1 MNGCP
6 FCSLRPEQLWL
17 ADNDVLAIKDVF
29 PVAEGHTLVL
39 PRAHHV
45 SVFDATAAAQTALWA
60 MVSQV
65 RQSLTDT
72 LSPDGFTIGV
82 NDGLAAGQTV
92 LHGHIHVIPRFQG
105 DVAEPRGGIR
115 QVISSPAAGV
125 SK

>member
-45 SVFDATAAAQTALWA
+45 SVFDAPADAQTALWA

-92 LHGHIHVIPRFQG
+92 LHGHIHVIPRFRG
-105 DVAEPRGGIR
+105 DVAKPRGGIR
-115 QVISSPAAGV
+115 QVISSSAAGV